1 VLYVILSV
9 GRAQKSIASVTDCV
23 CSINFFAALKS
34 DITIVLPQLK
44 RKRVE
49 TKSYT
54 PMIILIR
61 GSNAFKVTVCF
72 DVASEKN
79 REICREICIDYPEV
93 HPPILISLKIGMSED
108 LFGRSTDPTL

>member
-61 GSNAFKVTVCF
+61 GSNAFKVTICF

-79 REICREICIDYPEV
+79 REICIDYPEV
-93 HPPILISLKIGMSED
+93 HPPTLISLKIGMSED